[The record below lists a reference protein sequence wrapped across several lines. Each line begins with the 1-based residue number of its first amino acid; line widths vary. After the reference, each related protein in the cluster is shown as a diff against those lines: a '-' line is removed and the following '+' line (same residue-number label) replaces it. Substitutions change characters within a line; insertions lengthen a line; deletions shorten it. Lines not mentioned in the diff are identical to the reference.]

1 MKKYALII
9 VDMQNDF
16 VLTEKTA
23 VKGAKATVPAIKN
36 AMRICHE
43 KHVPVFH
50 VIRAYDTNG
59 DNAEIFRK
67 SLFQKGQGFCIAG
80 TDGAKIVQE
89 LAPHAEDTVVVKP
102 RFSAFF
108 GTNLLQLLR
117 EKNITHLLVAG
128 TQYPNC
134 IRATAVDALCHDF
147 HTTVLT
153 DCCSAQTDEIAET
166 NCRDLQNMGVMC
178 LDFAKCV
185 LD

>member
-43 KHVPVFH
+43 KHIPVFH

-67 SLFQKGQGFCIAG
+67 SLFQKGQGF
-80 TDGAKIVQE
+80 VSQE
-89 LAPHAEDTVVVKP
+89 RTVRKSC
-102 RFSAFF
+102 R
-108 GTNLLQLLR
+108 NWLLMRRTRL
-117 EKNITHLLVAG
+117 
-128 TQYPNC
+128 
-134 IRATAVDALCHDF
+134 
-147 HTTVLT
+147 
-153 DCCSAQTDEIAET
+153 S
-166 NCRDLQNMGVMC
+166 
-178 LDFAKCV
+178 
-185 LD
+185 

>member
-43 KHVPVFH
+43 KHIPVFH

-89 LAPHAEDTVVVKP
+89 LAPHAEDAVVVKP

-108 GTNLLQLLR
+108 GT
-117 EKNITHLLVAG
+117 V
-128 TQYPNC
+128 
-134 IRATAVDALCHDF
+134 
-147 HTTVLT
+147 
-153 DCCSAQTDEIAET
+153 
-166 NCRDLQNMGVMC
+166 
-178 LDFAKCV
+178 
-185 LD
+185 